1 MMRNVA
7 LFLIVSVL
15 SVSGIPAAW
24 AQTDASQSQGAAVQS
39 NPIGKVVTAKGSVTI
54 THTDAVIVQA
64 NVSPDGGLGQAKV
77 GDAVYQGDTVQTEAD
92 SAVGIVFMDG
102 TAFNLYAKSRMVL
115 DEFVYNP
122 KGKSN
127 STLFSVARGSFTF
140 ITGKVAATGNMKV
153 NTPVATMGIRGT
165 SPHVEI
171 LENGTVK
178 FSTLIEE
185 GQEAQKRQSSDTLRP
200 DLSSTDQANKD
211 LNKRLRI
218 CRGC

>member
-1 MMRNVA
+1 MRNVA
-7 LFLIVSVL
+7 SYLVAVAL
-15 SVSGIPAAW
+15 SVTLPVMAW
-24 AQTDASQSQGAAVQS
+24 CQADSTPSPESTTQQA
-39 NPIGKVVTAKGSVTI
+39 PIGKIVTAKGSVTV
-54 THTDAVIVQA
+54 THATAVVVQA
-64 NVSPDGGLGQAKV
+64 NVGPNGDPSQAKV

-92 SAVGIVFMDG
+92 SAVGIVFTDG
-102 TAFNLYAKSRMVL
+102 TSFNLYAKSRMVL

-171 LENGTVK
+171 LENGTVR

-185 GQEAQKRQSSDTLRP
+185 GNAAQTRQSSTTPRS
-200 DLSSTDQANKD
+200 DLSTADQATKD
-211 LNKRLRI
+211 LQNRLRI